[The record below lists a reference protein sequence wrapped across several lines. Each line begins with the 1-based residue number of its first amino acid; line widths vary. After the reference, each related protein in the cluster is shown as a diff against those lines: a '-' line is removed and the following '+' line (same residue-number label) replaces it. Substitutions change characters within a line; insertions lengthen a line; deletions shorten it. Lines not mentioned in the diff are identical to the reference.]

1 LPGKP
6 QSKYRDG
13 PEEEGMPD
21 PQQLMRIQSLL
32 FQPNGDRLSLK
43 TYAILD
49 AARDKVLYPKIVTS
63 GIKGMCLYHG
73 EKSIELATVA
83 PYLVLLER
91 ENPFTDWLL
100 NQGWGKS
107 WGIFL
112 NTSETLEKLQ
122 RHFRQFLMVYTE
134 DGKLLYFRFYDPRV
148 FRVYLPTCNEAELK
162 TVFGPVTT
170 FLSEGQAD
178 SLIEFTCTQSF
189 ELISNE
195 VSFR

>member
-1 LPGKP
+1 
-6 QSKYRDG
+6 
-13 PEEEGMPD
+13 MPD
-21 PQQLMRIQSLL
+21 PQLLMKIQSLL
-32 FQPNGDRLSLK
+32 FQPTADRLSLK

-49 AARDKVLYPKIVTS
+49 AARDKVIYPKIVNS
-63 GIKGMCLYHG
+63 GIKSICLYHG
-73 EKSIELATVA
+73 TKSVELATVA

-91 ENPFTDWLL
+91 DTPFTDWLL

-112 NTSETLEKLQ
+112 KTSETLEKLQ
-122 RHFRQFLMVYTE
+122 QHFRQFLMVYNE

-162 TVFGPVTT
+162 TVFGPVTY
-170 FLSEGQAD
+170 FLTEGQED
-178 SLIEFTCTQSF
+178 SLVEFTCTKAF

-195 VSFR
+195 VSFSKKDANIPA